1 MSSSD
6 LRDRM
11 DGLEWE
17 SGGGLGKMETV
28 FPGSQGSFP
37 FQSRGA
43 VLQPM
48 VHIEQNPNMYKR
60 TVKKKVDRRRG
71 RTQPVTFDEIKE
83 VDEDKIED
91 PLHGLSTNSLDI
103 SDNEKSRSEIDLKN
117 KFPEVTRSLSQ
128 RRQRG
133 GSRTKLSIPEASQVG
148 SFSPGEEDES
158 RDIVDYDLSN
168 VKVMVKYPKGFSLK
182 ARPSI

>member
-17 SGGGLGKMETV
+17 NPVGKMDAV
-28 FPGSQGSFP
+28 YPGSSACLP
-37 FQSRGA
+37 FHTRTGVQLNNNNIDCS
-43 VLQPM
+43 P
-48 VHIEQNPNMYKR
+48 HMYKR
-60 TVKKKVDRRRG
+60 TVKKKVDRRGRG

-91 PLHGLSTNSLDI
+91 PLHGLSGNSSDI
-103 SDNEKSRSEIDLKN
+103 SDNEKSRSDVDLKT
-117 KFPEVTRSLSQ
+117 KFAELSRSFSQ
-128 RRQRG
+128 RKQRA
-133 GSRTKLSIPEASQVG
+133 GSRSKLNIPLEPITGA
-148 SFSPGEEDES
+148 FSPCEEDES
-158 RDIVDYDLSN
+158 RDIVDYDLSG
-168 VKVMVKYPKGFSLK
+168 VKVQVKYPKGFSLK